1 MKIMPR
7 TWDKTANDKT
17 ANHKTENNDFENNNF
32 ENNELK
38 TLDSVHGAEDSRQ
51 IAAITTNPY
60 YLDDSCL

>member
-7 TWDKTANDKT
+7 TWDKTANHKT
-17 ANHKTENNDFENNNF
+17 ANHKTENNDS

-51 IAAITTNPY
+51 IASITIKPY
-60 YLDDSCL
+60 HWDDPCL